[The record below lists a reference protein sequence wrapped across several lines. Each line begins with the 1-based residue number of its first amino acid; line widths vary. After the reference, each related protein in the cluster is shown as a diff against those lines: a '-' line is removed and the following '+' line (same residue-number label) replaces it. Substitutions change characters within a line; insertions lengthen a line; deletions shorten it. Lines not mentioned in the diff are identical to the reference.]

1 MSVKN
6 KTSLKSAKVWQRHA
20 LAKACALAITGAA
33 VGTSAWAEP
42 GAALSMTYG
51 TVVGA
56 GAQTLQDY
64 WPTPSLSSGYNS
76 QWVNPQ
82 VGSADIMAPITNA
95 TYFSA
100 LTGSGSYPV
109 SVVRNSVLASVL
121 GNQATN
127 TMTTLNRTGVS
138 NDGVL
143 SLNLQ
148 IFTGLVTESPAFAG
162 NVSAL
167 STLDNRF
174 KSDGTTANT
183 DGTVYINQAGLAS
196 ADLSLSNNSMGASVG
211 FNSLNTAVT
220 VATPSGYTSSSK
232 GSSDLSFSAT
242 GSAMGDPAETTAGS
256 TGSVNLSNL
265 QGAFNAAGTSEV
277 QGVMAKIAVSGASSA
292 LDKAI
297 DLNGNSIAATSNSN
311 SAVSVFTSTSASA
324 AFTGTVGVS
333 NSQAIAS
340 GGSTP
345 EQYAG
350 VSASSV
356 ELDVRKAA
364 AAATQVT
371 GSITVNDNVVSAK
384 ATGNTAGS
392 QTASGSILAGNAI
405 VFEGSSSFTGANT
418 TRGIGGDLT
427 ASIAATTA
435 IAGADLLINSAQ
447 RVAGNDFSATLA
459 TPKVTVNMD
468 NLSSNGS
475 LTQNGNTLSASV
487 VNNLAGN
494 LISVGQSASMGSMTG
509 SAVVLNTQQTKT
521 VETLASVSGGEIS
534 AQIGYTGQTVDGSA
548 SLNSNAIS
556 ATAQGN
562 LAVSSVL
569 LKADN
574 LSVGANGASS
584 NVSLNTTNNTAVSGL
599 AMSTLNAQSNDA
611 QQLSAINTTGSV
623 ALLFENGSAT
633 EVPIS
638 ATQGTVNSNQLST
651 TATGN
656 SASNRTALQS
666 TNAAGMNVA
675 VGSIQT
681 NTDSTV
687 AATSGASATP
697 LSIALEAKSTVD
709 GSQLSLSSNSI
720 SAQAQL
726 NSVSNSLSTTLTNT
740 SGVGGMLSIISL
752 PYAGVGTVSAAA
764 QADFALA
771 NAQSNTGASSVD
783 ANAYGAMTL
792 AAGAVGGTTASTLVA
807 NSNRIS
813 AAAEGNSA
821 SNAMTLANANMS
833 GMTAALASNQSVGTS
848 PIQSTT
854 EGAIAVNTGAVG
866 NTGKASSVSV
876 NDNAL
881 TASTVGNVVT
891 NNMTVTA
898 TTASGRAVNVSSQSP
913 SRANATPTGASF
925 NGDFGL
931 SNIQQLQQTGA
942 VGDSGNN
949 IYADVSGS
957 VKVITTGDVKG
968 GSAITLDANNLT
980 ASSIGNSAGNTLNL
994 GVGQL
999 SLADIGLG
1007 SLQTASTADIKASN
1021 TASSVQLDASAANI
1035 SQGAQLTVTDSTL
1048 QSTAVANTVTNQVT
1062 LTGTN
1067 FTAPALTAVYNKGAV
1082 ISSTTASVATSA
1094 LANQQTSSANTLT
1107 SSVGTSA
1114 TPSSVQ
1120 LLANAVSGAS
1130 ALTLSDNTLASV
1142 AYNNNATNGMTLS
1155 VTNATGATGA
1165 LASRQSVVANLSG
1178 SSLAET
1184 FGSVKLD
1191 AGAVTGTD
1199 SAKPNLTVNGNSI
1212 TADNVGNAGINQ
1224 MTVTASQWD
1233 GRVTDKIVP
1242 NASVGT
1248 GLNTTA
1254 SADLALANQ
1263 QNIMGAAASTA
1274 VITATVEGTVE
1285 NNNFLEVIK
1294 GNITSNAN
1302 TVSAAATG
1310 NTATNALTMSS
1321 TGMTGTTTGVAS
1333 LQVMD
1338 SGKISSAA
1346 TTGTL
1351 DVGAKGGDVIGS
1363 NVSVNSN
1370 AVQATARANAV
1381 NNSLSVT
1388 ATNATGTTATVVP
1401 TSSYNL
1407 TTMALVADSAL
1418 VNNQGTLT
1426 SNVVAEVGTSSSSAR
1441 IKSEVYAVS
1450 LNTSASNLTLNSN
1463 NLASAA
1469 YANQATNALTV
1480 AVNNASS
1487 MTAGLGNA
1495 QRADS
1500 GSLQANTYGTIDTQ
1514 LLILVESSATVNNN
1528 AITATASGNTAS
1540 NSLGVSGSNATG
1552 RSVQPSF
1559 TLNNAVTVA
1568 DLVLNNV
1575 QTLDYNTLAAT
1586 TDGDVQLVNAG
1597 AVTGAT
1603 GALSNL
1609 SLNANTISAYGSSN
1623 YANNS
1628 LLVSPTNLTNATSAL
1643 MSKQS
1648 ADRTSGG
1655 STINSVWARST
1666 GSVQLTAAAVSDAT
1680 LAMNSNSI
1688 QSTALDNVAINQL
1701 KLVGTT
1707 ASGDASLTMTGL
1719 QSPISVPGSSSVAAD
1734 ASLINV
1740 QASTHDG
1747 NMKARTGYDATDG
1760 LTAVDLTLQV
1770 AGASRASITAS
1781 DNNVSSLLYAN
1792 NASNALGM
1800 KVTTLTAMT
1809 AALSNTQQVTTGALT
1824 AYTRG
1829 DVQLVSTG
1837 EVDTASLT
1845 LKGNTISATAGAN
1858 DASSA
1863 MTVAATDLVG
1873 RDRASREASVGDFQI
1888 VTDFALGNQQQL
1900 IDATTVTAKATGDI
1914 HLNAGS
1920 NVIGASQLS
1929 LSGNALS
1936 ATGSGN
1942 NATNALSMSA
1952 TNISKA
1958 SVGLASEQSLAAATS
1973 VTSETT
1979 GSIKMT
1985 GGVSTDSALSAA
1997 DNSIKSTALGNLVT
2011 NTLTA
2016 AATNYTGPT
2025 SSTVNA
2031 SAASGTTSVAAD
2043 FAIASKQIND
2053 SALAISATTL
2063 GTVQMAVGDVTGAS
2077 SSSSSNSLTG
2087 NTLTALAQSNSA
2099 SNEIKLTVTELR
2111 SASAGVASYQSSAAA
2126 VSASV
2131 GPDTSSSVS
2140 NPGLFLVK
2148 SGDVDA
2154 ETTGNVTNGS
2164 ITVSGNTASALAGM
2178 NEAYNTLTVKGS
2190 NLLARGGAVTAPTVG
2205 TVSSTGAD
2213 FAVMNAQ
2220 SGSGSAEASLNAGAS
2235 GFSSTGSFTAGSV
2248 TVNSNALLARA
2259 SANTA
2264 NNTLTLAASN
2274 RLEAS
2279 GVVNNLQQMADAAT
2293 VKASIAST
2301 SALGVELASSSG
2313 EAVVTVKDNTV
2324 TAQAT
2329 GNVANNALNASANN
2343 AMTAA
2348 GASGT
2353 PTFAVLNYQST
2364 GTAPTSPTYGV
2375 QSIINGIS
2383 VGGSQ
2388 LGGALNGTT
2397 ASASVTGNQ
2406 VSSVA
2411 YGNSANNSVVVS
2423 ALAPTLNTASASIT
2437 SVQYN
2442 LTSVNATIS
2451 NAAMQASGAAGSSG
2465 ANVSVNGNSIV
2476 AMAVGNRSINT
2487 ITGR

>member
-1 MSVKN
+1 LDAS
-6 KTSLKSAKVWQRHA
+6 
-20 LAKACALAITGAA
+20 
-33 VGTSAWAEP
+33 
-42 GAALSMTYG
+42 TYG
-51 TVVGA
+51 
-56 GAQTLQDY
+56 
-64 WPTPSLSSGYNS
+64 
-76 QWVNPQ
+76 
-82 VGSADIMAPITNA
+82 
-95 TYFSA
+95 
-100 LTGSGSYPV
+100 
-109 SVVRNSVLASVL
+109 
-121 GNQATN
+121 
-127 TMTTLNRTGVS
+127 
-138 NDGVL
+138 
-143 SLNLQ
+143 
-148 IFTGLVTESPAFAG
+148 
-162 NVSAL
+162 
-167 STLDNRF
+167 
-174 KSDGTTANT
+174 
-183 DGTVYINQAGLAS
+183 
-196 ADLSLSNNSMGASVG
+196 
-211 FNSLNTAVT
+211 
-220 VATPSGYTSSSK
+220 
-232 GSSDLSFSAT
+232 
-242 GSAMGDPAETTAGS
+242 
-256 TGSVNLSNL
+256 
-265 QGAFNAAGTSEV
+265 
-277 QGVMAKIAVSGASSA
+277 KI
-292 LDKAI
+292 D
-297 DLNGNSIAATSNSN
+297 
-311 SAVSVFTSTSASA
+311 
-324 AFTGTVGVS
+324 
-333 NSQAIAS
+333 
-340 GGSTP
+340 
-345 EQYAG
+345 
-350 VSASSV
+350 
-356 ELDVRKAA
+356 
-364 AAATQVT
+364 
-371 GSITVNDNVVSAK
+371 
-384 ATGNTAGS
+384 
-392 QTASGSILAGNAI
+392 
-405 VFEGSSSFTGANT
+405 
-418 TRGIGGDLT
+418 
-427 ASIAATTA
+427 
-435 IAGADLLINSAQ
+435 
-447 RVAGNDFSATLA
+447 
-459 TPKVTVNMD
+459 
-468 NLSSNGS
+468 
-475 LTQNGNTLSASV
+475 
-487 VNNLAGN
+487 
-494 LISVGQSASMGSMTG
+494 
-509 SAVVLNTQQTKT
+509 
-521 VETLASVSGGEIS
+521 
-534 AQIGYTGQTVDGSA
+534 
-548 SLNSNAIS
+548 
-556 ATAQGN
+556 
-562 LAVSSVL
+562 
-569 LKADN
+569 
-574 LSVGANGASS
+574 
-584 NVSLNTTNNTAVSGL
+584 
-599 AMSTLNAQSNDA
+599 
-611 QQLSAINTTGSV
+611 
-623 ALLFENGSAT
+623 
-633 EVPIS
+633 
-638 ATQGTVNSNQLST
+638 
-651 TATGN
+651 
-656 SASNRTALQS
+656 
-666 TNAAGMNVA
+666 
-675 VGSIQT
+675 
-681 NTDSTV
+681 
-687 AATSGASATP
+687 
-697 LSIALEAKSTVD
+697 
-709 GSQLSLSSNSI
+709 SQLS
-720 SAQAQL
+720 
-726 NSVSNSLSTTLTNT
+726 SLD
-740 SGVGGMLSIISL
+740 
-752 PYAGVGTVSAAA
+752 
-764 QADFALA
+764 Q
-771 NAQSNTGASSVD
+771 
-783 ANAYGAMTL
+783 
-792 AAGAVGGTTASTLVA
+792 
-807 NSNRIS
+807 
-813 AAAEGNSA
+813 
-821 SNAMTLANANMS
+821 
-833 GMTAALASNQSVGTS
+833 
-848 PIQSTT
+848 
-854 EGAIAVNTGAVG
+854 
-866 NTGKASSVSV
+866 
-876 NDNAL
+876 
-881 TASTVGNVVT
+881 
-891 NNMTVTA
+891 
-898 TTASGRAVNVSSQSP
+898 
-913 SRANATPTGASF
+913 
-925 NGDFGL
+925 
-931 SNIQQLQQTGA
+931 
-942 VGDSGNN
+942 
-949 IYADVSGS
+949 
-957 VKVITTGDVKG
+957 
-968 GSAITLDANNLT
+968 
-980 ASSIGNSAGNTLNL
+980 
-994 GVGQL
+994 
-999 SLADIGLG
+999 
-1007 SLQTASTADIKASN
+1007 
-1021 TASSVQLDASAANI
+1021 
-1035 SQGAQLTVTDSTL
+1035 
-1048 QSTAVANTVTNQVT
+1048 
-1062 LTGTN
+1062 
-1067 FTAPALTAVYNKGAV
+1067 
-1082 ISSTTASVATSA
+1082 
-1094 LANQQTSSANTLT
+1094 
-1107 SSVGTSA
+1107 
-1114 TPSSVQ
+1114 
-1120 LLANAVSGAS
+1120 
-1130 ALTLSDNTLASV
+1130 
-1142 AYNNNATNGMTLS
+1142 
-1155 VTNATGATGA
+1155 
-1165 LASRQSVVANLSG
+1165 
-1178 SSLAET
+1178 
-1184 FGSVKLD
+1184 
-1191 AGAVTGTD
+1191 
-1199 SAKPNLTVNGNSI
+1199 
-1212 TADNVGNAGINQ
+1212 
-1224 MTVTASQWD
+1224 
-1233 GRVTDKIVP
+1233 
-1242 NASVGT
+1242 
-1248 GLNTTA
+1248 
-1254 SADLALANQ
+1254 
-1263 QNIMGAAASTA
+1263 
-1274 VITATVEGTVE
+1274 
-1285 NNNFLEVIK
+1285 
-1294 GNITSNAN
+1294 
-1302 TVSAAATG
+1302 
-1310 NTATNALTMSS
+1310 
-1321 TGMTGTTTGVAS
+1321 
-1333 LQVMD
+1333 
-1338 SGKISSAA
+1338 
-1346 TTGTL
+1346 
-1351 DVGAKGGDVIGS
+1351 S
-1363 NVSVNSN
+1363 NVSVNRN
-1370 AVQATARANAV
+1370 AISAAALGNNAF
-1381 NNSLSVT
+1381 NSLT
-1388 ATNATGTTATVVP
+1388 
-1401 TSSYNL
+1401 
-1407 TTMALVADSAL
+1407 
-1418 VNNQGTLT
+1418 
-1426 SNVVAEVGTSSSSAR
+1426 
-1441 IKSEVYAVS
+1441 
-1450 LNTSASNLTLNSN
+1450 
-1463 NLASAA
+1463 
-1469 YANQATNALTV
+1469 
-1480 AVNNASS
+1480 
-1487 MTAGLGNA
+1487 
-1495 QRADS
+1495 
-1500 GSLQANTYGTIDTQ
+1500 
-1514 LLILVESSATVNNN
+1514 
-1528 AITATASGNTAS
+1528 
-1540 NSLGVSGSNATG
+1540 VSGSNASG

-1586 TDGDVQLVNAG
+1586 TDGDVQLVSSA
-1597 AVTGAT
+1597 AVTGAA

-1628 LLVSPTNLTNATSAL
+1628 LLVSPSNLTNATSAL

-1688 QSTALDNVAINQL
+1688 QSTALDNVALNQL

-1800 KVTTLTAMT
+1800 KVTTMTAMT
-1809 AALSNTQQVTTGALT
+1809 AALANTQQVTTGALT

-1837 EVDTASLT
+1837 DVDTASLT

-1858 DASSA
+1858 DGSSV

-2190 NLLARGGAVTAPTVG
+2190 NLLARGLAVTAPTVG

-2293 VKASIAST
+2293 VKSSIAST

-2451 NAAMQASGAAGSSG
+2451 NAAMQASGSAGSSG